1 MITSPIMPDKRGG
14 KGIYIGDLDD
24 LLAKGKTIRK
34 AYKALKKRCDDLKK
48 GDVADAAEIR
58 ELADALKQAIDA
70 AHSRASDCANAPE
83 K

>member
-1 MITSPIMPDKRGG
+1 VPLRRSGRAIAWPIIPTRRSG
-14 KGIYIGDLDD
+14 KGIYIRDLDD

-34 AYKALKKRCDDLKK
+34 KYKALMKRCDDLKK

-58 ELADALKQAIDA
+58 ELADALKEAIDG
-70 AHSRASDCANAPE
+70 AHSGA

>member
-1 MITSPIMPDKRGG
+1 MPSKRGG
-14 KGIYIGDLDD
+14 KAIYIGDLDD

-34 AYKALKKRCDDLKK
+34 KYKALKKRCDDLKK

-58 ELADALKQAIDA
+58 KLADALKEAIDA
-70 AHSRASDCANAPE
+70 AHSRA

>member
-1 MITSPIMPDKRGG
+1 VITSPIMASKRGG
-14 KGIYIGDLDD
+14 KGIYIGDLDE

-58 ELADALKQAIDA
+58 ELADALKAAIDA
-70 AHSRASDCANAPE
+70 AHSRA